1 MERLALSAGVRL
13 RYYTRLVG
21 VEMRAGNTIAAVVT
35 ESKSGREVWPAAVF
49 VDATGD
55 GDLGA
60 LAGCGFDIGRSDSG
74 ATQPM
79 SLQALITG
87 VREEEILSA
96 DAPTPRKKLIEEL
109 KQAGFE
115 TSASGPGLTRLGPGL
130 FKLSTHHAY
139 TGTGLDA
146 DALTRAT
153 VEGRAELAGAV
164 RALRQLGGP
173 RRNVELAATSPLIGV
188 REGRRL
194 HGLYTVT
201 RDDLI
206 AGRRHADAVCRV
218 MFPVDVHSTDPK
230 THQGYS
236 NEGVTM
242 QPYDIPLRALI
253 ARDVTNLT
261 MAGRCISGDFYAHAS
276 YRVVGN
282 AFATGEA
289 AGLVAVRAALT
300 HRAPADV
307 PFAELQEHLI

>member
-1 MERLALSAGVRL
+1 
-13 RYYTRLVG
+13 
-21 VEMRAGNTIAAVVT
+21 
-35 ESKSGREVWPAAVF
+35 
-49 VDATGD
+49 
-55 GDLGA
+55 
-60 LAGCGFDIGRSDSG
+60 
-74 ATQPM
+74 
-79 SLQALITG
+79 
-87 VREEEILSA
+87 
-96 DAPTPRKKLIEEL
+96 
-109 KQAGFE
+109 
-115 TSASGPGLTRLGPGL
+115 
-130 FKLSTHHAY
+130 
-139 TGTGLDA
+139 
-146 DALTRAT
+146 
-153 VEGRAELAGAV
+153 V